1 MQIPFL
7 IKNELNIIV
16 SKWKTW
22 SFSTVVSLQNAK
34 FSWTLP
40 SLLDWALEL
49 KLTVPL
55 IKQFI
60 FIISCNSIL
69 YFRDVCFIPGII
81 FACKL
86 NLIRTNFF
94 FENRLIL
101 SSSYCGFT
109 YQPCFWERINVFI
122 NKYKIKNSF
131 NFLGG
136 FLMNQKSRTHFEK
149 FVQSCYHFFK
159 THFCIAIMFNYSENQ
174 KTLEKEDDIETLLN
188 SVFDL
193 TKQL

>member
-86 NLIRTNFF
+86 NLIRTKIKLVLLKMINLF
-94 FENRLIL
+94 FENQLIM
-101 SSSYCGFT
+101 SSSYWGFT
-109 YQPCFWERINVFI
+109 YKPCFWERIYVFI

-174 KTLEKEDDIETLLN
+174 KTLEKEDDIET
-188 SVFDL
+188 
-193 TKQL
+193 